1 MNTVYIPSL
10 TTSEGSALLA
20 EDWERIGIHIVAY
33 DLPMLLAKPGLDLLK
48 QIPLLSRYVGWQ
60 GQLVLNASHLQ
71 QNHQGFYTVRS
82 PYDGSIQQFSAEMIL
97 ALIKTLQP
105 DIFVLATGMFKQI
118 DESLSKSMQIIIPYD
133 DVFAMNHTD
142 LYAGILLAFDET
154 TEKLTDL
161 MIKKEK
167 IAHLNTPCYFS
178 GSFSLQLHQQ
188 LKNLGFMW
196 IESNRPAQDA
206 VNGIVYCEHEVK
218 SIQDLSMATAFEP
231 LDDKCQCVA
240 CQSQLTRAY
249 LHHLYLNT
257 PALCQRFLIQHNV
270 NYYKCLS

>member
-1 MNTVYIPSL
+1 
-10 TTSEGSALLA
+10 
-20 EDWERIGIHIVAY
+20 
-33 DLPMLLAKPGLDLLK
+33 
-48 QIPLLSRYVGWQ
+48 
-60 GQLVLNASHLQ
+60 
-71 QNHQGFYTVRS
+71 
-82 PYDGSIQQFSAEMIL
+82 MIL

-188 LKNLGFMW
+188 LKNL
-196 IESNRPAQDA
+196 IL
-206 VNGIVYCEHEVK
+206 K
-218 SIQDLSMATAFEP
+218 IQKTSLP
-231 LDDKCQCVA
+231 LNFF
-240 CQSQLTRAY
+240 QLINEF
-249 LHHLYLNT
+249 HLLRM
-257 PALCQRFLIQHNV
+257 LKRFR
-270 NYYKCLS
+270 